1 MATSAQLLAD
11 AFGRIREDVAGILD
25 GLTPEQALCR
35 LDPGANPVSWL
46 VWHLTRVQDA
56 QVTGAFGLPQEWTAG
71 GWAARFGLPETV
83 MDTGYGH
90 SSADVARFAAA
101 TSDAALLDEYSAA
114 VSFQTATL
122 VSAVTDADLDRVI
135 DTRST
140 TLAGRLMMVLDGETQ
155 HVGQAAYVLG
165 CAQAL

>member
-11 AFGRIREDVAGILD
+11 AFGRIREDVAVILD
-25 GLTPEQALCR
+25 GLTPEQAVYR

-56 QVTGAFGLPQEWTAG
+56 QVTGAFGVAQEWTAG
-71 GWAARFGLPETV
+71 SWAARFGLPEATS
-83 MDTGYGH
+83 DTGYGH
-90 SSADVARFAAA
+90 SSADVGRLAAA
-101 TSDAALLDEYSAA
+101 TADAGLLEEYSAA
-114 VSFQTATL
+114 VSRQTATL

-135 DTRST
+135 DGRST
-140 TLAGRLMMVLDGETQ
+140 TLGSRLVSVLDGETQ